1 MYRKYNCDRVWIFS
15 LHQKYPSHCILLT
28 MYGVHKKPWVR
39 EVFLCSP
46 YFSRVCN
53 LNFSYTHRWL
63 PYWVPILMYGE
74 HKKCFT
80 TPWKIGVFLF
90 DSSVSIVGSFWAYY
104 EMFSGHYCSLLL
116 LREKHFFFCRLS
128 DFFMIAVLL
137 LGMQCEFFS
146 WDNYSILL
154 NFTAFLIIST
164 FIFYCE
170 VGTSLEK
177 ENNAKIYVH

>member
-1 MYRKYNCDRVWIFS
+1 MYRKYNCDSVWIFS

-116 LREKHFFFCRLS
+116 LREKHFFFVGTAIFLW
-128 DFFMIAVLL
+128 LPY
-137 LGMQCEFFS
+137 FS
-146 WDNYSILL
+146 WVCNV
-154 NFTAFLIIST
+154 NFLVGIIIPYFWISRR
-164 FIFYCE
+164 
-170 VGTSLEK
+170 SW
-177 ENNAKIYVH
+177 

>member
-1 MYRKYNCDRVWIFS
+1 MFSSALNWNSVKCTGSTIYCDRVWIFS

-53 LNFSYTHRWL
+53 LNFSCAHRCL

-90 DSSVSIVGSFWAYY
+90 DSSVSIVGSFWAIWAYY

-116 LREKHFFFCRLS
+116 LREKHFFF
-128 DFFMIAVLL
+128 
-137 LGMQCEFFS
+137 
-146 WDNYSILL
+146 
-154 NFTAFLIIST
+154 
-164 FIFYCE
+164 
-170 VGTSLEK
+170 VGTAIFLWLPYFYWVCNVNFLVGIIIPYFWISRRSW
-177 ENNAKIYVH
+177 